1 MSGRLASPWR
11 GEKNDDEI
19 IAGVPPR
26 SHKGLVIAVDEF
38 DRGVKVL
45 DIPSCQIE
53 DGGLGLKTDA
63 LGAQQMAENRVE
75 TIARA
80 CERIDDSDR
89 AVADSWQYD
98 LGDVPSDLV
107 SEGVF
112 DRLQTGARQYADT
125 PLVPRFWRQPV
136 EVDVVWVV
144 KAIASVLLN
153 LPQFDDLIA
162 FYGAEQ
168 KVTVVLPVFILCCH
182 ACT

>member
-1 MSGRLASPWR
+1 MRSRCRPVSGRLASPWR

-38 DRGVKVL
+38 DGGVKVL
-45 DIPSCQIE
+45 DTPSCQIE

-107 SEGVF
+107 SEGSLTDSRQVRARTPRSYHVF
-112 DRLQTGARQYADT
+112 GGS
-125 PLVPRFWRQPV
+125 P
-136 EVDVVWVV
+136 
-144 KAIASVLLN
+144 
-153 LPQFDDLIA
+153 
-162 FYGAEQ
+162 
-168 KVTVVLPVFILCCH
+168 
-182 ACT
+182 